1 MATMVSGIPAAA
13 IALAAPAEADVGS
26 ERKPQCRHGGGIPFP
41 QPVARHDAGAKSQFC
56 GQVTTPSAAIGF
68 ITYKT
73 IQWRRDDCQWRRDDC
88 ATFAFLFKDQVIRRP
103 HPQVQP
109 CGHSALVMAGG

>member
-1 MATMVSGIPAAA
+1 MATMVSGISAAA

-26 ERKPQCRHGGGIPFP
+26 ERGPQCRHGGGIPFP

-68 ITYKT
+68 TTYKT
-73 IQWRRDDCQWRRDDC
+73 IQWRRDDR
-88 ATFAFLFKDQVIRRP
+88 AAVASLFKDQVIRHP

>member
-1 MATMVSGIPAAA
+1 MSQRWFLGKPAAA
-13 IALAAPAEADVGS
+13 IALAAPVEADVGY
-26 ERKPQCRHGGGIPFP
+26 ERGPQCRRGGGIPFP
-41 QPVARHDAGAKSQFC
+41 QPVARHDAGARSQFC

-73 IQWRRDDCQWRRDDC
+73 IQWRRDDC
-88 ATFAFLFKDQVIRRP
+88 ATFAFLFKDQVIRQP

-109 CGHSALVMAGG
+109 CGHSAPVMAGG